1 MPKIAEVK
9 LSSCG
14 LEVANFRKSCGC
26 GIAELRLRSN
36 ISLKSCGNA
45 IAEVLPSSCG
55 IAIADSKKSCS
66 CPPLVSGSHGGQKR
80 QGKATLPMESN
91 AKRIRILTGGTSRL
105 TSPTGPVSS
114 HSGQEN
120 LTDTGLKL
128 GNLTAMTNMAGVTL
142 TRTEAAAVAGGRRAD
157 YANPGQIGN
166 TPEATENLCSLFFP
180 SVIMYLQF
188 LLFISYAS

>member
-1 MPKIAEVK
+1 MQQDFTYIYLYIKICIYIYIFICIYVYIPYIYIYACIFTYI
-9 LSSCG
+9 LCIYIYT
-14 LEVANFRKSCGC
+14 R
-26 GIAELRLRSN
+26 
-36 ISLKSCGNA
+36 
-45 IAEVLPSSCG
+45 
-55 IAIADSKKSCS
+55 
-66 CPPLVSGSHGGQKR
+66 PLLGRVWSTVSGSHGGQKR
-80 QGKATLPMESN
+80 QGKATSPMESN

-114 HSGQEN
+114 RSGQEN

-128 GNLTAMTNMAGVTL
+128 GNLTAMTNMAGVKL

-157 YANPGQIGN
+157 YANPGQTGN
-166 TPEATENLCSLFFP
+166 TPEAAENLCSLFFP